1 MVQIKNIEIM
11 QVKCK
16 ITGKDMTKNVIEVL
30 EKSINKKFVKT
41 VSNTIEFDKWMEKLI
56 KKNGVTKY

>member
-1 MVQIKNIEIM
+1 MKVM
-11 QVKCK
+11 CK
-16 ITGKDMTKNVIEVL
+16 KTGKDMTKNVIEVL

>member
-16 ITGKDMTKNVIEVL
+16 ITGKDMTKNVIKIL

-41 VSNTIEFDKWMEKLI
+41 VSNTTEFDKWLNKLVV
-56 KKNGVTKY
+56 KNGITKY